1 MDPTYQ
7 NKIRETFQVFHI
19 SLNDNQTAQYLQY
32 YNLLIQWNKVMNLTS
47 IIEFD
52 EVRIKHFADSL
63 SLTKLIDLTKVNTII
78 DVGTGAGFPG
88 LPLKI
93 AFPHLKV
100 TLLDSLQK
108 RIHFL
113 DTVIQELNLTEVQTI
128 HGRAEELGQDPKYR
142 EQYDL
147 CVSRAVANLSTLC
160 EYCTPF
166 IRVGGFFVSYKAE
179 EVEEEVIQAEAA
191 IRKLHCD
198 PAIVQKIKIPDSSIN
213 RSLIQ
218 IRRRGRLDKKYP
230 RKAGLPAKKPL
241 S

>member
-1 MDPTYQ
+1 MKKIFETYGIVLSQ
-7 NKIRETFQVFHI
+7 QQEKM
-19 SLNDNQTAQYLQY
+19 LNTY
-32 YNLLIQWNKVMNLTS
+32 YELLVSENEKMNLTS
-47 IIEFD
+47 ITEYEDVIW
-52 EVRIKHFADSL
+52 KHFFDSSFL
-63 SLTKLIDLTKVNTII
+63 MLDDIWKKSNSARVL